1 MTPII
6 ELSRQISMSN
16 QQLAEQFAEQ
26 FVGYFQSACVE
37 LFRGFDCEIQPID
50 SNLFN
55 AHEEP
60 YARIDAGCAEFE
72 IEIYLCL
79 PYTTLLMTHPMQ
91 GLHNTIPE
99 QELEDWLS
107 EMSNMLMGKL
117 KRTFLAHG
125 ITLKVGL
132 PDFSIGY
139 PLDARQYGANERF
152 ILAYETDHQAFETGI
167 TIEFLTENLQLTA
180 QQPEDNSVADGNI
193 EFF

>member
-1 MTPII
+1 
-6 ELSRQISMSN
+6 MSN
-16 QQLAEQFAEQ
+16 QQLAAQ
-26 FVGYFQSACVE
+26 FVEFFQAACVD
-37 LFRGFDCEIQPID
+37 LFRGFDCNIAQID
-50 SNLFN
+50 ADSFN

-72 IEIYLCL
+72 LEIYLCL

-117 KRTFLAHG
+117 KRTFLSHG

-132 PDFSIGY
+132 PDFSLGY
-139 PLDARQYGANERF
+139 PLDARQYAEDERF
-152 ILAYETDHQAFETGI
+152 IFAYETDHQAFEVGI
-167 TIEFLTENLQLTA
+167 TIEFLSDNIQLTS
-180 QQPEDNSVADGNI
+180 QQEDNNVADGNI